1 MSQRRRRLLLRL
13 NGLLRS
19 SRLAAVVALAA
30 FAVLRF
36 LDPAPIEI
44 ARDYTFDFYQKL
56 HPRRAGDFPVTIVD
70 IDDKSL
76 AAIGQW
82 PWPRTVLANLIGRLS
97 ESGAPAIGFDM
108 IFPERD
114 RLSPARLM
122 DLVPA
127 GDDELKRKLSALPDN
142 DALFAQAIA
151 RARVVLGRSA
161 LRNAAVAPVSY
172 AKEKRSIATIGGDP
186 RADLL
191 RFPAPLKNL
200 PELDN
205 AAAGHGMLSVL
216 PERDGVIRRAPL
228 VLSVGGVLE
237 PSMSIE
243 LLRVASGASSL
254 VVKRDTAGVRSVALA
269 GVEIPADADGQL
281 WVSFAPHDPRRYVSA
296 AAVLA
301 GEVPRERIE
310 GRIAIVGTSAAGLFD
325 LKSTPLDKVIPGVE
339 VHAQIVE
346 SILGGATLNRP
357 NYAIGAEIAL
367 AFAAGAVLVIAAPL
381 TGALGNLLI
390 GAGLAALLAGLAWYL
405 FAAHRLLIDV
415 SYPLASTFAVF
426 LLMTFMNYLREEK
439 RRSQVRTAFRQYLSP
454 VLVEQLIKEP
464 GRLVLGGETREIS
477 ILFSDVRGFTSI
489 AESFMDNPAG
499 LTALMNRML
508 TALSHPIIE
517 RRGTIDKY
525 IGDAIMAFWNA
536 PLDDP
541 NHALNACEAALAIL
555 ACLEKLNAER
565 RQEALQAGASVSD
578 MEIGIGIGTGTAVAG
593 NMGSDIRF
601 DYSVLGDTVNLASRL
616 EALTAVYGLRIL
628 AAAETARRCAGALAT
643 LEVDRVRVKGKQQAE
658 TVYTIFG
665 AELAGQ
671 VHFEAFRAAFHAML
685 GHYRARNFAQAQ
697 IDLSRCRELN
707 RMGRLGKLLDVYAAR
722 IARFI
727 ENPPPADWD
736 GVFAAHTPAA

>member
-1 MSQRRRRLLLRL
+1 
-13 NGLLRS
+13 
-19 SRLAAVVALAA
+19 
-30 FAVLRF
+30 
-36 LDPAPIEI
+36 
-44 ARDYTFDFYQKL
+44 
-56 HPRRAGDFPVTIVD
+56 
-70 IDDKSL
+70 
-76 AAIGQW
+76 
-82 PWPRTVLANLIGRLS
+82 
-97 ESGAPAIGFDM
+97 
-108 IFPERD
+108 
-114 RLSPARLM
+114 
-122 DLVPA
+122 
-127 GDDELKRKLSALPDN
+127 
-142 DALFAQAIA
+142 
-151 RARVVLGRSA
+151 
-161 LRNAAVAPVSY
+161 
-172 AKEKRSIATIGGDP
+172 
-186 RADLL
+186 
-191 RFPAPLKNL
+191 
-200 PELDN
+200 
-205 AAAGHGMLSVL
+205 MLSVL

-243 LLRVASGASSL
+243 LLRVASGAC
-254 VVKRDTAGVRSVALA
+254 VARRQARYGRGQKRRPRRRRD
-269 GVEIPADADGQL
+269 PADADGQL

-565 RQEALQAGASVSD
+565 RQEALQAGFGSGHGD
-578 MEIGIGIGTGTAVAG
+578 RHRYRHRHGVAG
-593 NMGSDIRF
+593 DMGSDIRF
-601 DYSVLGDTVNLASRL
+601 DYLRAQRYHQSASRL
-616 EALTAVYGLRIL
+616 RSADRGLRPAHSRRRGNSAAL
-628 AAAETARRCAGALAT
+628 RQRPRHAGGRPRAREGRAAAETVARSSARNLPGKCVRGLPS
-643 LEVDRVRVKGKQQAE
+643 RVSCDARPLP
-658 TVYTIFG
+658 G
-665 AELAGQ
+665 AELRAGPDRSQ
-671 VHFEAFRAAFHAML
+671 PLPGAEPDGSARQAF
-685 GHYRARNFAQAQ
+685 
-697 IDLSRCRELN
+697 
-707 RMGRLGKLLDVYAAR
+707 GRLRGADRAVY
-722 IARFI
+722 
-727 ENPPPADWD
+727 
-736 GVFAAHTPAA
+736 